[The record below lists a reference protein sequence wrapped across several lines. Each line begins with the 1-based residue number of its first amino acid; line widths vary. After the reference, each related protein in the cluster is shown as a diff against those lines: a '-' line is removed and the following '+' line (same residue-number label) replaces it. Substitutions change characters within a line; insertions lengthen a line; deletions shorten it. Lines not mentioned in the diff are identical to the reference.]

1 MRRLR
6 LAFLIL
12 IVVSLLTG
20 CWDRLDLE
28 HSTLT
33 LMMGFDLDDKDNLI
47 VYAASPVFSKTAK
60 KKVENFGVKVKSIR
74 QARTRLDSMVTG
86 MATAGKLQVV
96 LLSKRLLQ
104 HEDWFPL
111 FDIMFRDVHFNA
123 TARVVAVDGPV
134 AEIFDF
140 APKDKPLLPYHM
152 AELIDTSN
160 KRNITVK
167 RTLQDLHRQM
177 DDKGVTASITE
188 IKKVKEI
195 EVKGTSALTKKGKYK
210 TLLRLQE
217 SALLLLLQREERK
230 SVSLTIPAPK
240 QADTG
245 DVIEPRLSFSMR
257 HTAPKFKVSYQ
268 NGRFDIDIKLK
279 LNVLITERT
288 FLMDIQENN
297 KMLEEHIANE
307 VTKEIEKLV
316 KRLQKN
322 KVDPVGFGYY
332 ARGYQYQEWKKVEQ
346 NWEEAFSKANVRVS
360 TKVTIKGKGTWG

>member
-6 LAFLIL
+6 SAFLIL
-12 IVVSLLTG
+12 TVVVLLTG

-28 HSTLT
+28 DMTLT
-33 LMMGFDLDDKDNLI
+33 LMVGFDLDDKDNLI
-47 VYAASPVFSKTAK
+47 VYVASPVFSKTAK

-74 QARTRLDSMVTG
+74 QARARLDSMVTG

-111 FDIMFRDVHFNA
+111 LDIVYRDVHFNV
-123 TARVVAVDGPV
+123 TARVLAVDGPV

-140 APKDKPLLPYHM
+140 DPKDKPLLPYHL

-160 KRNITVK
+160 KRNIAVK

-195 EVKGTSALTKKGKYK
+195 EVKGSAVLNEKGNYK

-217 SALLLLLQREERK
+217 SALLLLLK
-230 SVSLTIPAPK
+230 SEMKKSLSLTIPAPK
-240 QADTG
+240 QANSG
-245 DVIEPRLSFSMR
+245 SVIEPRLSFNVQ
-257 HTAPKFKVSYQ
+257 HTSPKFKISYT
-268 NGRFDIDIKLK
+268 NGRFDIDVKLK
-279 LNVLITERT
+279 LNVSITERT
-288 FLMDIQENN
+288 FDMDIKENN
-297 KMLEEHIANE
+297 KKFEDHIAKE
-307 VTKEIEKLV
+307 ITKEVEKLI
-316 KRLQKN
+316 KKFQKN
-322 KVDPVGFGYY
+322 AIDPVGFGIY
-332 ARGYQYQEWKKVEQ
+332 ARGSQNKEWKKVEN
-346 NWEEAFSKANVRVS
+346 NWEEEFAKASIHVS